1 VRSFPT
7 QLQIHLIIPR
17 SVGGISEW
25 LIPLLLFVIT
35 LSIRIRILLLNYGVN
50 TTPCPALVDICNG
63 SGAFFGVVIIRCIGI
78 LFTTGTHATFGVI
91 WSITSSTVLL
101 ASFA

>member
-17 SVGGISEW
+17 SVRGIGEW

-50 TTPCPALVDICNG
+50 TTPRPALVDICNG
-63 SGAFFGVVIIRCIGI
+63 SGAFFSIIIRCIGI